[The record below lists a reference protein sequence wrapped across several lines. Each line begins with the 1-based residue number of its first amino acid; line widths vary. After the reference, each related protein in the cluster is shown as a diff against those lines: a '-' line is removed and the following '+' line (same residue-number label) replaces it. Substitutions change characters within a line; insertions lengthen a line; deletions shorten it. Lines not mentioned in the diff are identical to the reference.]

1 MKHYY
6 LGIDVGSTT
15 SKLVLSEGGEILYSA
30 YERHNA
36 DPRRKIHE
44 MLGAIRGTVGDG
56 RISVAISGSAGMGIA
71 EELGI
76 LFVQE
81 VHATSVLVRRKLPEA
96 RTVIELGGE
105 DAKII
110 FLSHGTDAR
119 MNGTCAGGTGAFI
132 DQMSSLLRVSNDEF
146 DRMSLAAT
154 QIYPIASRCGV
165 FAKSDIQSLINQ
177 GVSRENIAASVY
189 RAVVNQTVGG
199 LAGGTPIEAP
209 VVFLGGPLH
218 FCYGLRKSFIDM
230 LELSEGQAISP
241 EYDSISVALG
251 AALYAEDVCRG
262 GKETRDFSFDELEEA
277 FADAMRADSERRGKF
292 AHSRALFENEEEYRA
307 FSERHAR
314 ATAGYG
320 DLSTYEGR
328 AYLGIDCGSTTTK
341 MVLIDEDAR
350 ILYSYYGA
358 NNGNPVDV
366 VLEKLREL
374 RGLCGDRVTICGS
387 ASTGYGEELVKHAF
401 HLDCGLVET
410 MAHLRAA
417 RFFNPEVDFII
428 DIGGQDIKCFK
439 IRDGVI
445 DSVMLNEACSSG
457 CGSFLETFA
466 GALGLT
472 AEEFAKKGL
481 YAKAPAELGSRC
493 TVFMNSAVKQAQKDG
508 ASIEDISAGL
518 CASVVKNA
526 LYKVI
531 RVSSAEELGKCI
543 VVQGGTF
550 YNDSVLRCFER
561 EVGCE
566 VIRPAIAGLMG
577 AFGAALYAKSR
588 GLDASTLL
596 DDGELGAFTH
606 KSVSTTCRGCENAC
620 SITRNTFSDGSRYI
634 SGNRCERMTG
644 KGDGIKRGN
653 LYEFKRHYFG
663 RLPLGEGE
671 PIAIPMGLEMFDAA
685 PFWSACLRSLG
696 YAVRFS
702 RFSNRQTFYDGQF
715 TIPSDTV
722 CYPAKLMHGHIEQLI
737 AAGEKTI
744 FYPCCTYNFAEEGTD
759 NSYHCPV
766 VAYYSELLHSSIR
779 DLEGV
784 DFMFPYLDMSDDKR
798 LAFSLDK
805 YFRESGKAAR
815 EPGRFSMKAIRHAI
829 AEGQKAYAEY
839 RAAVRAE
846 SERVIAEARARGER
860 IIVLMGRPYHVDPEI
875 NHGIDSLINSLGCAV
890 VSEDGIEHLGGMPRV
905 NVLNQWTYHSRMY
918 KAAVALSE
926 HDDMEAVQLVSFG
939 CGIDAVTTDE
949 LRDIL
954 EKRGKHYT
962 QLKIDEITNLGAVK
976 IRLRSLL
983 AAVDEDKKEGRA

>member
-15 SKLVLSEGGEILYSA
+15 SKVVLCENGEMLYSA

-36 DPRRKIHE
+36 DPRRKIYE
-44 MLGAIRGTVGDG
+44 MLGAIRDMVGSG
-56 RISVAISGSAGMGIA
+56 CVSVAISGSAGMGIA
-71 EELGI
+71 EELGL

-96 RTVIELGGE
+96 KTVIELGGE

-110 FLSHGTDAR
+110 FLSHGVDAR

-132 DQMSSLLRVSNDEF
+132 DQMSSLLHVTNDEF
-146 DRMSLAAT
+146 DSMSLAAT

-189 RAVVNQTVGG
+189 RAVVNQTIGG

-218 FCYGLRKSFIDM
+218 FCLGLRKSFIDM
-230 LELSEGQAISP
+230 LELKGDEALSP
-241 EYDSISVALG
+241 EFDSISVALG
-251 AALYAEDVCRG
+251 AALYAEDAFAQGREVREFG
-262 GKETRDFSFDELEEA
+262 FAELESA
-277 FADAMRADSERRGKF
+277 FSDAIRAAEESGDKF
-292 AHSRALFENEEEYRA
+292 VHSAALFETEEDYRA
-307 FSERHAR
+307 FSERHAK

-320 DLSTYEGR
+320 DIATYSGR

-350 ILYSYYGA
+350 ILYNYYGA

-366 VLEKLREL
+366 VLEHLREL
-374 RGLCGDRVTICGS
+374 RGLCGDRVTIAGC
-387 ASTGYGEELVKHAF
+387 ASTGYGEELVKNAF

-417 RFFNPEVDFII
+417 QFFNPDVDFII

-439 IRDGVI
+439 IRGGVI

-466 GALGLT
+466 GALGLS

-481 YAKAPAELGSRC
+481 YARAPAELGSRC

-508 ASIEDISAGL
+508 ASVEDISAGL

-531 RVSSAEELGKCI
+531 RVSSAEELGRCI

-550 YNDSVLRCFER
+550 YNDCVLRCFER

-588 GLDASTLL
+588 GLCESTLL
-596 DDGELGAFTH
+596 NGEELAGFTH

-620 SITRNTFSDGSRYI
+620 SITLNTFSDGSRFI

-644 KGDGIKRGN
+644 KGDGVKRGN
-653 LYEFKRHYFG
+653 LYEFKRQYLG
-663 RLPLGEGE
+663 NLPLGEGE
-671 PIAIPMGLEMFDAA
+671 TIAIPMGLEMFDAA
-685 PFWSACLRSLG
+685 PFWSAALRSLG

-722 CYPAKLMHGHIEQLI
+722 CYPAKL
-737 AAGEKTI
+737 
-744 FYPCCTYNFAEEGTD
+744 
-759 NSYHCPV
+759 
-766 VAYYSELLHSSIR
+766 
-779 DLEGV
+779 
-784 DFMFPYLDMSDDKR
+784 
-798 LAFSLDK
+798 
-805 YFRESGKAAR
+805 
-815 EPGRFSMKAIRHAI
+815 
-829 AEGQKAYAEY
+829 
-839 RAAVRAE
+839 
-846 SERVIAEARARGER
+846 
-860 IIVLMGRPYHVDPEI
+860 
-875 NHGIDSLINSLGCAV
+875 
-890 VSEDGIEHLGGMPRV
+890 
-905 NVLNQWTYHSRMY
+905 
-918 KAAVALSE
+918 
-926 HDDMEAVQLVSFG
+926 
-939 CGIDAVTTDE
+939 
-949 LRDIL
+949 
-954 EKRGKHYT
+954 
-962 QLKIDEITNLGAVK
+962 
-976 IRLRSLL
+976 
-983 AAVDEDKKEGRA
+983 

>member
-1 MKHYY
+1 MNPYF

-15 SKLVLSEGGEILYSA
+15 AKIALNRDGELLYSA

-36 DPRRKIHE
+36 DPRRKIHS
-44 MLGAIRGTVGDG
+44 MLGAIRALVGDG
-56 RISVAISGSAGMGIA
+56 EIRVAVSGSAGMGIA
-71 EELGI
+71 EALGL

-81 VHATSVLVRRKLPEA
+81 VHATSLLIRKRLPEA

-146 DRMSLAAT
+146 DSMSLAAT

-218 FCYGLRKSFIDM
+218 FCYGLRKSFMDM
-230 LELSEGQAISP
+230 LALTEGNAISP
-241 EYDSISVALG
+241 EYDCISVALG
-251 AALYAEDVCRG
+251 AAIYA
-262 GKETRDFSFDELEEA
+262 EEA
-277 FADAMRADSERRGKF
+277 FLDGKNDKSFTHLSLENAFASAMKEDGGDDRF
-292 AHSRALFENEEEYRA
+292 AHSAALFADEAEYEA
-307 FSERHAR
+307 FSARHAK
-314 ATAGYG
+314 ATAGCG
-320 DLSTYEGR
+320 DIATYKGR

-341 MVLIDEDAR
+341 MVLLDEDSR
-350 ILYSYYGA
+350 ILYQYYGA

-366 VLEKLREL
+366 VLERLREL
-374 RGLCGDRVTICGS
+374 RTLMGDRITVCGS

-401 HLDCGLVET
+401 HLDGGIVET

-417 RFFNPEVDFII
+417 RYFNPDVDFII
-428 DIGGQDIKCFK
+428 DIGGQDIKCFR

-481 YAKAPAELGSRC
+481 FARAPAELGSRC

-508 ASIEDISAGL
+508 ASVEDISAGL

-531 RVSSAEELGKCI
+531 RVSSADELGRCI

-561 EVGCE
+561 EVGRE

-577 AFGAALYAKSR
+577 AFGAALYARSLALSQSSL
-588 GLDASTLL
+588 LDAEALAS
-596 DDGELGAFTH
+596 FTH
-606 KSVSTTCRGCENAC
+606 RSVSTTCRGCENAC
-620 SITRNTFSDGSRYI
+620 SITRNTFSDGSHFI

-653 LYEFKRHYFG
+653 LYEFKRQYLG
-663 RLPLGEGE
+663 TLPLGEGE
-671 PIAIPMGLEMFDAA
+671 PLAIPMGLEMFDAA
-685 PFWSACLRSLG
+685 PFWSATMRVLG

-715 TIPSDTV
+715 SIPSDTV
-722 CYPAKLMHGHIEQLI
+722 CYPAKLMHGHVEQLV
-737 AAGEKTI
+737 AEGAKHI

-766 VAYYSELLHSSIR
+766 VAYYSELLNASVRS
-779 DLEGV
+779 LEGV
-784 DFMFPYLDMSDDKR
+784 DFMFPYLDMSDDRR
-798 LAFSLDK
+798 LAFSLEK
-805 YFRESGKAAR
+805 YFRESGKQKA
-815 EPGRFSMKAIRHAI
+815 EPKRFSAGRIKQAI
-829 AEGQKAYAEY
+829 AAGKAAYEAY
-839 RAAVRAE
+839 RQALRQE
-846 SERVIAEARARGER
+846 SERIIADARTRGER
-860 IIVLMGRPYHVDPEI
+860 IIVLAGRPYHADPEI
-875 NHGIDSLINSLGCAV
+875 NHGIDSLITSLGCAV

-918 KAAVALSE
+918 KAAMVVADHS
-926 HDDMEAVQLVSFG
+926 DMELVQLVSFG

-949 LRDIL
+949 LRAQL
-954 EKRGKHYT
+954 EARGKHYT

-976 IRLRSLL
+976 IRIRSLL
-983 AAVDEDKKEGRA
+983 AAVDEERKEGRA